1 MGNRGRKTPSIAVP
15 RNRKPIKRRIFTS
28 TKPWPGRCSQ
38 AASLLDTRRHGH
50 VKASLSN
57 EILPL
62 SASISALIPN
72 GTVNVSSICP
82 IIEPYRAGIASG
94 LVWSART
101 SPVSASRR
109 LFRAVLIHL
118 CEKFSLFAQLKKV
131 KIYASGKKTYR
142 TGRYCNFNYRSN
154 PRLRKEKSP

>member
-15 RNRKPIKRRIFTS
+15 RNRKPINRRMFTS
-28 TKPWPGRCSQ
+28 TKPWAGRCSQ
-38 AASLLDTRRHGH
+38 AASMLDTRRYGH
-50 VKASLSN
+50 AMAASSS

-82 IIEPYRAGIASG
+82 IIEPYQAGIPGG

-101 SPVSASRR
+101 SPVSASRGLLR
-109 LFRAVLIHL
+109 VVLIHL
-118 CEKFSLFAQLKKV
+118 CEKFSLFAQSKKV
-131 KIYASGKKTYR
+131 KIHASGKKILQDR
-142 TGRYCNFNYRSN
+142 TI
-154 PRLRKEKSP
+154 L